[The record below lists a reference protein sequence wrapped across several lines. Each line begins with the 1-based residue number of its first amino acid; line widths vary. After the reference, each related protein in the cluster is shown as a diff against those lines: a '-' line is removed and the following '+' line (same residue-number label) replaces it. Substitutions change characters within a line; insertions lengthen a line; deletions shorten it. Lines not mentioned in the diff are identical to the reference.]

1 LFILLSFFL
10 PIIIFIAPIN
20 VKAIQGNLDLSS
32 AQTSV
37 GKRFAKVFCDAKRE
51 GLDSDFA
58 SEYALNN
65 TYLKFVAFPDDDE
78 YLDNLWNFTH
88 NNILDNCGEFV
99 DLNFNKFFNM
109 QELNYDENST
119 VLNHNDEVISFKC
132 ELQENLQKAMK
143 EFVEDHPNWDQYRI
157 LQAAIA
163 GFLMQKGF
171 QNRDLTRLYIGNM
184 FSMNFKD

>member
-1 LFILLSFFL
+1 MFSIYFLIYNKCFYLNRPNWLIFLLVYVKLKFNKGFFLFILASIFL

-20 VKAIQGNLDLSS
+20 VIAIQGNLDLSS

-78 YLDNLWNFTH
+78 YLDNLWNFTK
-88 NNILDNCGEFV
+88 NNILDNCGDFV
-99 DLNFNKFFNM
+99 DI
-109 QELNYDENST
+109 
-119 VLNHNDEVISFKC
+119 NDLK
-132 ELQENLQKAMK
+132 
-143 EFVEDHPNWDQYRI
+143 
-157 LQAAIA
+157 
-163 GFLMQKGF
+163 
-171 QNRDLTRLYIGNM
+171 DL
-184 FSMNFKD
+184 

>member
-1 LFILLSFFL
+1 MFSIYFLIYNKCFFLNKPNWLIFLLVYVELNLKKEIFLFIFVSIFL
-10 PIIIFIAPIN
+10 PIIFFILPIN

-99 DLNFNKFFNM
+99 DINDLEDLEVFF
-109 QELNYDENST
+109 
-119 VLNHNDEVISFKC
+119 
-132 ELQENLQKAMK
+132 K
-143 EFVEDHPNWDQYRI
+143 EEG
-157 LQAAIA
+157 LIA
-163 GFLMQKGF
+163 S
-171 QNRDLTRLYIGNM
+171 NRDLYLPTFEN
-184 FSMNFKD
+184 N

>member
-1 LFILLSFFL
+1 LFILVSIFL

-99 DLNFNKFFNM
+99 DINDLKDLENFFKEEGLIASNR
-109 QELNYDENST
+109 ELYLPTLEN
-119 VLNHNDEVISFKC
+119 N
-132 ELQENLQKAMK
+132 
-143 EFVEDHPNWDQYRI
+143 
-157 LQAAIA
+157 
-163 GFLMQKGF
+163 
-171 QNRDLTRLYIGNM
+171 
-184 FSMNFKD
+184 

>member
-1 LFILLSFFL
+1 MLVYVELNLKKGIFLFIFVSIFL

-65 TYLKFVAFPDDDE
+65 TYLKFVAFPD
-78 YLDNLWNFTH
+78 LSLIH
-88 NNILDNCGEFV
+88 I
-99 DLNFNKFFNM
+99 
-109 QELNYDENST
+109 
-119 VLNHNDEVISFKC
+119 
-132 ELQENLQKAMK
+132 
-143 EFVEDHPNWDQYRI
+143 
-157 LQAAIA
+157 
-163 GFLMQKGF
+163 
-171 QNRDLTRLYIGNM
+171 
-184 FSMNFKD
+184 